1 MWFATIR
8 CLRIARRLQPCVVGS
23 ALVACLGVPSVAR
36 ADAASDAKD
45 LFAQG
50 RDLRARGNCADAV
63 GFFRKASELYPAG
76 LGSLRNL
83 AECEE
88 QLGHFASSRRS
99 WLDLKRALITEDA
112 HKYEGWSQDADQAA
126 ARLAPKIAKLTIDV
140 NAVGPDGS
148 AADPKAVDVT
158 LDGEPLALTLLG
170 TPLERDPGRH
180 VVRAGGARVHEPQ
193 QKALD
198 LAAGDMARVALRV
211 VVTPAKT
218 DPNDVVP
225 AASGTGSAAPPPAS
239 QDDDAEQ
246 ARNKRRTI
254 GWVAVGGG
262 AALLVGAGVSLVV
275 RQNALNQVD
284 NQCPQQ
290 KNCPPSLRPSLSS
303 TQSQGQTA
311 SVLFDV
317 LGPLGV
323 IAAGVGAVLVIT
335 SKPASATTGLV
346 ITPGLG
352 GASATWSF

>member
-1 MWFATIR
+1 MWLATIR
-8 CLRIARRLQPCVVGS
+8 CLRIARRLQPWIAGS
-23 ALVACLGVPSVAR
+23 AMVASLAVPSVAR

-126 ARLAPKIAKLTIDV
+126 ARLAPKVAKLTIDV

-198 LAAGDMARVALRV
+198 VAAGDTVRVALRV

-225 AASGTGSAAPPPAS
+225 AASGAEPAGSPPPP

-246 ARNKRRTI
+246 ARTKRRTI

-275 RQNALNQVD
+275 RQSALNTVQ
-284 NQCPQQ
+284 NQCPTQ
-290 KNCPPSLRPSLSS
+290 KGCAPSLSS

-311 SVLFDV
+311 SILFDV

-335 SKPASATTGLV
+335 SKPASPTAGLV

>member
-1 MWFATIR
+1 LLA
-8 CLRIARRLQPCVVGS
+8 S
-23 ALVACLGVPSVAR
+23 LVMPSVAR
-36 ADAASDAKD
+36 ADPASDAKD
-45 LFAQG
+45 LFSQG

-63 GFFRKASELYPAG
+63 GFFRKAAELYPAG

-126 ARLAPKIAKLTIDV
+126 ARLAPKIAKLTVDV

-180 VVRAGGARVHEPQ
+180 VVRAGGARVREPQ

-198 LAAGDMARVALRV
+198 LGAGDTARVALRV
-211 VVTPAKT
+211 IVTPAKV

-225 AASGTGSAAPPPAS
+225 AGSPAEPATPAPTPA
-239 QDDDAEQ
+239 DDDAEQ
-246 ARNKRRTI
+246 ARSKRRTI

-284 NQCPQQ
+284 NQCPLQ
-290 KNCPPSLRPSLSS
+290 KDCNPSLSS
-303 TQSQGQTA
+303 TQSQGATA
-311 SVLFDV
+311 SILFDV

-323 IAAGVGAVLVIT
+323 VAAGVGAVLVIT
-335 SKPASATTGLV
+335 SKPASPTTGLV

>member
-1 MWFATIR
+1 MRW
-8 CLRIARRLQPCVVGS
+8 LRIARPLRPWLVGS
-23 ALVACLGVPSVAR
+23 ALVAGLAAPSVAR
-36 ADAASDAKD
+36 ADPASDAKD

-63 GFFRKASELYPAG
+63 GLFRKAVELYPAG
-76 LGSLRNL
+76 LGSVRNL

-88 QLGHFASSRRS
+88 QLGHFASARRA
-99 WLDLKRALITEDA
+99 WLDLKRALVTDDEP
-112 HKYEGWSQDADQAA
+112 KYAGWSQDADQAA

-198 LAAGDMARVALRV
+198 LAAGDTVRVALRV

-225 AASGTGSAAPPPAS
+225 APSGAEPAGSQPPP

-246 ARNKRRTI
+246 ARTKRRTI

-262 AALLVGAGVSLVV
+262 AALLVGAGISLVV
-275 RQNALNQVD
+275 RQSALNTVD
-284 NQCPQQ
+284 NQCPKQV
-290 KNCPPSLRPSLSS
+290 NCSPSLSS

-311 SVLFDV
+311 SILFDV

-335 SKPASATTGLV
+335 SKSASPTTGLV

>member
-1 MWFATIR
+1 
-8 CLRIARRLQPCVVGS
+8 LRIVRRLHPWVAGATLLAS
-23 ALVACLGVPSVAR
+23 LVAPSVAR
-36 ADAASDAKD
+36 ADPASDAKD
-45 LFAQG
+45 LFSQG

-63 GFFRKASELYPAG
+63 GLFRKASELYPAG

-88 QLGHFASSRRS
+88 QLGHFASSRRA

-180 VVRAGGARVHEPQ
+180 VVRASGARVREPQ

-198 LAAGDMARVALRV
+198 LVAGDTARVALRV
-211 VVTPAKT
+211 VVTPAKV

-225 AASGTGSAAPPPAS
+225 TASPAEPANQPAS
-239 QDDDAEQ
+239 PVDDDAEQ
-246 ARNKRRTI
+246 ARTLRRTI

-275 RQNALNQVD
+275 RQSALNQVN
-284 NQCPQQ
+284 NQCPTQTG
-290 KNCPPSLRPSLSS
+290 CSPSLAS
-303 TQSQGQTA
+303 TANQGQTA
-311 SVLFDV
+311 SILFDV
-317 LGPLGV
+317 LGPVGLV
-323 IAAGVGAVLVIT
+323 AAGVGVALVLT
-335 SKPASATTGLV
+335 SKPASPSTGLV

-352 GASATWSF
+352 GASARWSF